1 MNEYSAILKAELQD
15 SATDFNELYKLTKQ
29 LEQAM
34 RDVNYMTT
42 LFEPKGVAWSRFKEA
57 ELHVREAWMRVI
69 TATELIGEE

>member
-1 MNEYSAILKAELQD
+1 
-15 SATDFNELYKLTKQ
+15 
-29 LEQAM
+29 M